1 MILLLGATGYLGRA
15 FADELRRRGCNYIP
29 LSRQT
34 FDYTNR
40 GLLFWYVRKTR
51 PELVINAASYS
62 GRPNVDAC
70 ETSRPEAFRTNTL
83 LPQTVARVCLMTN
96 TVWAHLS
103 TGCIYSGAKVFQK
116 GELRIERDLSRPEL
130 RELFE
135 AHPENFLGFSELDE
149 PNFTFRQR
157 FFNFCS
163 GTKALAEEALRVCGR
178 GYIWRPVLPFNERNE
193 PCNFLSR
200 LQRYP
205 RIYDHLT
212 SLSHLEDCVR
222 ACLDLWERRAPFG
235 TYNVANPG
243 AVTTRQVVEMIE
255 RTLKPPC
262 RFKFWANDREFYESG
277 ANALRSNCILDV
289 TKIARAGVK
298 MRHVQEALKD
308 CLRHWWSFE
317 PEVHPIASPAMAL
330 SWC

>member
-40 GLLFWYVRKTR
+40 DLLFWYVRKTR

-103 TGCIYSGAKVFQK
+103 TGCVYSGAKVFQK
-116 GELRIERDLSRPEL
+116 GKLRIERDLNRPEL
-130 RELFE
+130 RQLFD
-135 AHPENFLGFSELDE
+135 AHPEDFLGFSEVDE
-149 PNFTFRQR
+149 PNFTFRHR
-157 FFNFCS
+157 FFNYYS
-163 GTKALAEEALRVCGR
+163 GTKAMAEEALGDCGP
-178 GYIWRPVLPFNERNE
+178 GYVWRLLLPFNERNE

-200 LQRYP
+200 LQQYA

-222 ACLDLWERRAPFG
+222 ACLDLWERRTPFG
-235 TYNVANPG
+235 TYNVVNPG
-243 AVTTRQVVEMIE
+243 VVTTRQVVEMIG
-255 RTLKPPC
+255 RTIKPDS
-262 RFKFWANDREFYESG
+262 RFEFWADDQEFYESG

-289 TKIARAGVK
+289 TKAAHAGVQI
-298 MRHVQEALKD
+298 RRVEEAIEDALG
-308 CLRHWWSFE
+308 HWWPFE
-317 PEVHPIASPAMAL
+317 PNGHPVQSSAMTL
-330 SWC
+330 SCC